1 VEINNINKIHNK
13 KIKIMSTLISKESV
27 IEAFQFR
34 HATKEFDATKI
45 VSVEDFKYILQ
56 TAQLSPSSFGFEP
69 WHFIVVQDKEL
80 RELLKPVAWGAPV
93 KLDTASHFV
102 LGLSMKAP
110 MVKWDSEYIMHMMK
124 DVKQLPSEV
133 IEMYSKFYREFQER
147 DFDLDSDKKLFDWAS
162 KQTYIAL
169 GNMMTSAALIG
180 IDSCP
185 IEGFHQENAEA
196 LLKEKFGVDTEKF
209 GLSFMAAFGY
219 RKADP
224 ENGKSRRKLEDIVT
238 WK

>member
-1 VEINNINKIHNK
+1 METPHISEAEILK
-13 KIKIMSTLISKESV
+13 
-27 IEAFQFR
+27 AFTFR
-34 HATKEFDATKI
+34 HATKEFDSTKKL
-45 VSVEDFKYILQ
+45 SKDTMNFILQ
-56 TAQLSPSSFGFEP
+56 TANLSPSSFGFEP
-69 WHFIVVQDKEL
+69 WHFIVVQDESL

-110 MVKWDSEYIMHMMK
+110 MTKWDADYIMHMMRDLK
-124 DVKQLPSEV
+124 QFPEDVV
-133 IEMYSKFYREFQER
+133 EMYSKFYREFQER
-147 DFDLDSDKKLFDWAS
+147 DFDLDTDKKLFDWAS

-169 GNMMTSAALIG
+169 ANMMTAAAFRG

-185 IEGFHQENAEA
+185 IEGFHQEKAEQ
-196 LLKEKFGVDTEKF
+196 LLQDKFDVDTTKY
-209 GLSFMAAFGY
+209 GLSYMVAFGH

-224 ENGKSRRKLEDIVT
+224 EHGKSRRPLESIVT

>member
-1 VEINNINKIHNK
+1 MNTPN
-13 KIKIMSTLISKESV
+13 ISKEE
-27 IEAFQFR
+27 IINAFNFR
-34 HATKEFDATKI
+34 HATKEFDDRKKLTDEEI
-45 VSVEDFKYILQ
+45 HFILQ

-93 KLDTASHFV
+93 KLDTASHFI

-110 MVKWDSEYIMHMMK
+110 MVKHDTDYIMSMMK
-124 DVKQLPSEV
+124 DVKQLPADV

-147 DFDLDSDKKLFDWAS
+147 DFKLDNDQKLFDWAS

-169 GNMMTSAALIG
+169 GNMMTAAALTG

-185 IEGFHQENAEA
+185 IEGFHQEKAET
-196 LLKEKFGVDTEKF
+196 LLREKFDIDTDKY
-209 GLSFMAAFGY
+209 GLSYMVAFGH
-219 RKADP
+219 RKAAP
-224 ENGKSRRKLEDIVT
+224 EFPKSRRNFDDIVT

>member
-1 VEINNINKIHNK
+1 
-13 KIKIMSTLISKESV
+13 MSTPNIAKEE
-27 IEAFQFR
+27 IINAFNFR
-34 HATKEFDATKI
+34 HATKEFDATKTI
-45 VSVEDFKYILQ
+45 SDDDMKFILE
-56 TAQLSPSSFGFEP
+56 AAHLSPSSFGFEP

-80 RELLKPVAWGAPV
+80 RELLKPVAWGAPL

-110 MVKWDSEYIMHMMK
+110 MVKHDSEYIMHMMK
-124 DVKQLPSEV
+124 DVKQLPAEV

-147 DFDLDSDKKLFDWAS
+147 DFDLDTDKKLFDWSA

-169 GNMMTSAALIG
+169 GNMMTAAALTG

-185 IEGFHQENAEA
+185 IEGFHQEKAEA
-196 LLKEKFGVDTEKF
+196 LLKEKFGVDTDKY
-209 GLSFMAAFGY
+209 GLSFMTAFGY
-219 RKADP
+219 RKANP
-224 ENGKSRRKLEDIVT
+224 EFGKSRRNFDDIVT

>member
-1 VEINNINKIHNK
+1 MNTPNVA
-13 KIKIMSTLISKESV
+13 KED
-27 IEAFQFR
+27 ILNAFNYR
-34 HATKEFDATKI
+34 HATKEFDSSKI
-45 VSVEDFKYILQ
+45 VSDEDIKFILK

-80 RELLKPVAWGAPV
+80 RELLKPVAWGAPL
-93 KLDTASHFV
+93 KLDTASHFI

-110 MVKWDSEYIMHMMK
+110 MVKHDADYIMHMMK
-124 DVKQLPSEV
+124 DVKKLPQEA

-147 DFDLDSDKKLFDWAS
+147 DFDLDTDKKLFDWSA

-169 GNMMTSAALIG
+169 GNMMTAAALTG

-185 IEGFHQENAEA
+185 IEGFHQEKAEA
-196 LLKEKFGVDTEKF
+196 LLQEKFGVDTDKY

-219 RKADP
+219 RKEDS
-224 ENGKSRRKLEDIVT
+224 KHDKVRREFDDIVT
-238 WK
+238 WM

>member
-1 VEINNINKIHNK
+1 MNTPN
-13 KIKIMSTLISKESV
+13 ISKEE
-27 IEAFQFR
+27 ILNAFQFR
-34 HATKEFDATKI
+34 HATKEFDPTKTI
-45 VSVEDFKYILQ
+45 SDEDMRFILE
-56 TAQLSPSSFGFEP
+56 TAHLSPSSFGFEP

-80 RELLKPVAWGAPV
+80 RESLKPVAWGAPL

-110 MVKWDSEYIMHMMK
+110 MVKHDSDYIMHMMK
-124 DVKQLPSEV
+124 DVKQLPEDV

-147 DFDLDSDKKLFDWAS
+147 DFNLDSDKKLFDWAS
-162 KQTYIAL
+162 KQTYISL
-169 GNMMTSAALIG
+169 GNMMTAAALTG

-185 IEGFHQENAEA
+185 IEGFHQEKAEA
-196 LLKEKFGVDTEKF
+196 LLKEKFGVDTDKY
-209 GLSFMAAFGY
+209 GLSFMVAFGY

-224 ENGKSRRKLEDIVT
+224 EFGKSRRNFEDIVT

>member
-1 VEINNINKIHNK
+1 
-13 KIKIMSTLISKESV
+13 MSTPNIAKEE
-27 IEAFQFR
+27 IINAFNFR
-34 HATKEFDATKI
+34 HATKEFDATKTI
-45 VSVEDFKYILQ
+45 SDDDMKFILE
-56 TAQLSPSSFGFEP
+56 AAHLSPSSFGFEP

-80 RELLKPVAWGAPV
+80 RELLKPVAWGAPL

-110 MVKWDSEYIMHMMK
+110 MVKHDSEYIMHMMK
-124 DVKQLPSEV
+124 DVKQLPADV

-147 DFDLDSDKKLFDWAS
+147 DFDLDTDKKLFDWSA

-169 GNMMTSAALIG
+169 GNMMTAAALTG

-185 IEGFHQENAEA
+185 IEGFHQEKAEA
-196 LLKEKFGVDTEKF
+196 LLKEKFGVDTDKY
-209 GLSFMAAFGY
+209 GLSFMTAFGY

-224 ENGKSRRKLEDIVT
+224 EFGKSRRNFDDIVT